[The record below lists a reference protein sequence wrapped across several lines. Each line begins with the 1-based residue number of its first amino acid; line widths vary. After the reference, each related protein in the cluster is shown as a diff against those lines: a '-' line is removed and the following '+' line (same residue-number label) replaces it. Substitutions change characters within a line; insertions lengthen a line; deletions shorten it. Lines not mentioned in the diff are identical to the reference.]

1 MNDRI
6 RELPDSPGV
15 YLFYGSEEELLYVGK
30 ARSIRKRVAN
40 HFSAGGSRMTA
51 RVDRIETLVTA
62 TEAEA
67 LLAEQSF
74 IKRHRPHFN
83 IRLRDDKSY
92 PYVCVSLDEEYPRVY
107 FTREKHRPHRAYFGP
122 FSSAKR
128 VRETLDLL
136 GKLFQFRT
144 CEGAEP
150 GRRSGNPCL
159 DYYIK
164 RCGAPCVGYVSKEEY
179 RHNIDAIVD
188 FLSGRYRQ
196 VESEEEAKM
205 EAAAAAEEFERAA
218 LHRDRLKAIR
228 SLFERQR
235 VAGGTVGT
243 ADLIGVAV
251 EGPDANAQVFQ
262 VRDGILAARQSFYLE
277 NQAERDPAEVA
288 EEFIGQYYSA
298 APAMPPMIVVGPYL
312 RERAGVLAEALS
324 ERRGSAVEVRA
335 AERGDKRRLR
345 ELAERN
351 ARLALDQDRL
361 RREHRRARRV
371 ESLAS
376 LREVLGM
383 EELPVRIEGFDI
395 SNIGGEHTV
404 ASMVVF
410 EGGAPKKADYRR
422 FRVRGDKRE
431 AGANGGPDDFAS
443 MEEVLE
449 RRVARY
455 LEQADLSPHDDKRD
469 ESFASLPSLLMIDGG
484 KGQLASGMKVLAPF
498 AERGVTVVSLAKK
511 LEEVYVPGRSAPLD
525 LAADS
530 EASRL
535 LQRVRDEAHRFA
547 IEHHRGRR
555 DRAMTGSVLDGLK
568 GIGPARKRA
577 LLQAFRLPG
586 AVPGGNQGGARG
598 GARPAWQSRPRDP
611 RATEQDEL
619 GMADGKVTLVVIT
632 GHSGAGKSEAIAAF
646 EDGGYFCVDN
656 LPPRMIDSLGELF
669 RHKGSGVERAAVVSD
684 VRGGEYFEDLV
695 QVLDDL
701 ERGGLKPLVLF
712 LEADEETLLDR
723 YKETRRR
730 HPLAPEGRI
739 VEGIRAER
747 ELLAPL
753 RERADVV
760 MDTSDLT
767 GAELRRRIAEEMLG
781 GDAVSVRMTVMTC
794 PTASVASAAVSLF
807 WICSLPR
814 LNAAPMPRART
825 SMAPRILAATIPMPT
840 SSAPRGGHG
849 VRGS

>member
-1 MNDRI
+1 MAHDESENGVSREERI
-6 RELPDSPGV
+6 AQQRRELPDSPGV
-15 YLFYGSEEELLYVGK
+15 YLFYDKAGELLYVGK
-30 ARSIRKRVAN
+30 ARSIRKRVAS
-40 HFSAGGSRMTA
+40 HFSGGESKLTS
-51 RVDRIETLVTA
+51 RVDRFDVLVTA

-74 IKRHRPHFN
+74 IKRHRPRFN

-107 FTREKHRPHRAYFGP
+107 FTRERHRPHRAYFGP

-150 GRRSGNPCL
+150 GRRSGSPCL

-164 RCGAPCVGYVSKEEY
+164 RCGAPCVGHISREEY

-196 VESEEEAKM
+196 VEAEERMKM
-205 EAAAAAEEFERAA
+205 EAAAEAEEFERAA
-218 LHRDRLKAIR
+218 LHRDRLKAIH

-235 VAGGTVGT
+235 VAGGSVGT

-251 EGPDANAQVFQ
+251 EGADANAQVFQ

-277 NQAERDPAEVA
+277 NEAEREPAEVA

-298 APAMPPMIVVGPYL
+298 SPAMPPMVVVGPYL
-312 RERAGVLAEALS
+312 RERTGVLSEALS
-324 ERRGSAVEVRA
+324 ERRGSPVEVRA

-371 ESLAS
+371 ESLAV

-410 EGGAPKKADYRR
+410 EGGAEKKSDYRR
-422 FRVRGDKRE
+422 FRVRGE
-431 AGANGGPDDFAS
+431 AGEERNGGPDDFAS
-443 MEEVLE
+443 MEEVLS
-449 RRVARY
+449 RRLNRY
-455 LEQADLSPHDDKRD
+455 LEQADLSPHDGKRD
-469 ESFASLPSLLMIDGG
+469 ESFASLPSLILIDGG
-484 KGQLASGMKVLAPF
+484 KGQLAAGMRALQPF
-498 AERGVTVVSLAKK
+498 AERGVTVVSLAKR
-511 LEEVYVPGRSAPLD
+511 LEEVYVPGRAAPLD

-547 IEHHRGRR
+547 IDHHRGRR
-555 DRAMTGSVLDGLK
+555 DRGMLAGSVLDELS

-577 LLQAFRLPG
+577 LLQHFGSPERFLAATREEME
-586 AVPGGNQGGARG
+586 AVPGL
-598 GARPAWQSRPRDP
+598 P
-611 RATEQDEL
+611 
-619 GMADGKVTLVVIT
+619 GKVGREIHEQL
-632 GHSGAGKSEAIAAF
+632 
-646 EDGGYFCVDN
+646 N
-656 LPPRMIDSLGELF
+656 RMS
-669 RHKGSGVERAAVVSD
+669 
-684 VRGGEYFEDLV
+684 
-695 QVLDDL
+695 
-701 ERGGLKPLVLF
+701 
-712 LEADEETLLDR
+712 
-723 YKETRRR
+723 
-730 HPLAPEGRI
+730 
-739 VEGIRAER
+739 
-747 ELLAPL
+747 
-753 RERADVV
+753 
-760 MDTSDLT
+760 
-767 GAELRRRIAEEMLG
+767 
-781 GDAVSVRMTVMTC
+781 
-794 PTASVASAAVSLF
+794 
-807 WICSLPR
+807 
-814 LNAAPMPRART
+814 
-825 SMAPRILAATIPMPT
+825 
-840 SSAPRGGHG
+840 
-849 VRGS
+849 